1 MRRLATSTTAMMQ
14 MSLHQPSSQMRLSRG
29 ACNTARIYFNVEGRR
44 ADSASAVAGERL
56 SQRAPMRSRVVCDLL
71 A

>member
-14 MSLHQPSSQMRLSRG
+14 MSLHQPSSRMRLSCG

-44 ADSASAVAGERL
+44 ADSASAVAGEL
-56 SQRAPMRSRVVCDLL
+56 SHQRAPMLVSGL

>member
-44 ADSASAVAGERL
+44 ADSASAVAGEL